1 MTNKEKSYEIITK
14 IKEGKIIKIWDDGYR
29 NRHVIR
35 YWYKNGNFYTS
46 TDDGFTD
53 IDEIQEF
60 NISEQRLISELEM
73 MLANPGRYRIFKRYD

>member
-1 MTNKEKSYEIITK
+1 MTNKDK
-14 IKEGKIIKIWDDGYR
+14 ICELIAKMKKGEVIRIWDDGYR
-29 NRHVIR
+29 NRLTIR
-35 YWYKNGNFYTS
+35 YWYKKGNFYTS

-60 NISEQRLISELEM
+60 NISEQRLISELGM